1 MDGVLRQIVTN
12 LSSIILALLLA
23 AAVWIAAT
31 LQADP
36 FSLREFAGVPV
47 EPINQP
53 ENTVFFEGEEAYI
66 TVEVRAPQSV
76 LSDLNVNEFRAIMDL
91 SMAQIGDRSTVPI
104 SVTLESEVV
113 RIEGYNPGRQVVHL
127 ERIGSV
133 TRPVEIEVQ
142 GDVATGYQAN
152 APIVRPEQV
161 TIQGPVPYLTE
172 IVTVTGSINIDGARS
187 DIARKVSIVPRNEE
201 GELVGGVT
209 FSPQDVDV
217 SVGVRRRVGF
227 KPDVQVVPDLRG
239 DPAPGYRRA
248 SVSVEPSTVTLAGPR
263 SVLDDLPGFVKTL
276 PISVTGATADLVRST
291 AITVPAGVV
300 VAEGSYVTVTVEILP
315 VLSSR
320 TLTDEVEIQGLPQGR
335 VATLSPEAVE
345 IIIVGPDALL
355 SQLTPAAVQIYV
367 NLFGYP
373 IGVHRVQLQAVVPEG
388 LEIVSIIPEAVEV
401 EIELSVTPTPVDRE

>member
-1 MDGVLRQIVTN
+1 MHGVLRQIVTN

-23 AAVWIAAT
+23 VAVWIAAT

-36 FSLREFAGVPV
+36 FALREFAGIPV

-53 ENTVFFEGEEAYI
+53 ENTVFFEGEQARI

-76 LSDLNVNEFRAIMDL
+76 LSDLEVADFQAIMDL
-91 SMAQIGDRSTVPI
+91 SAVDIGGRNSVPI
-104 SVTLESEVV
+104 SITVNSEAV
-113 RIEGYNPGRQVVHL
+113 RIEDYDPEQQIVHL
-127 ERIGSV
+127 EWIGSV
-133 TRPVEIEVQ
+133 TKGVEILVQ

-152 APIVRPEQV
+152 PPTIRPEV
-161 TIQGPVPYLTE
+161 ITLSGPLPYLTE
-172 IVTVTGSINIDGARS
+172 IMSVTGSINIEGARS
-187 DIARKVSIVPRNEE
+187 DVARKVAIVPWNAA
-201 GELVGGVT
+201 GEAVGNVT
-209 FSPQDVDV
+209 YEPREVDV
-217 SVGVRRRVGF
+217 SIGVRRKVGF

-248 SVSVEPSTVTLAGPR
+248 SVTVEPSTVTLAGPR
-263 SVLDDLPGFVKTL
+263 SMLDDLPGFVKTL

-291 AITVPAGVV
+291 AITVPTGVV
-300 VAEGSYVTVTVEILP
+300 VAEGNYVTVTVEILP

-320 TLTDEVEIQGLPQGR
+320 ALTAEIEIQGLSQGR
-335 VATLSPEAVE
+335 IATLSPGAVE
-345 IIIVGPDALL
+345 IIVAGPDALL

-388 LEIVSIIPEAVEV
+388 LDIVSIIPEIVEV
-401 EIELSVTPTPVDRE
+401 QIGLPATATPADHE

>member
-1 MDGVLRQIVTN
+1 
-12 LSSIILALLLA
+12 
-23 AAVWIAAT
+23 
-31 LQADP
+31 
-36 FSLREFAGVPV
+36 
-47 EPINQP
+47 
-53 ENTVFFEGEEAYI
+53 
-66 TVEVRAPQSV
+66 
-76 LSDLNVNEFRAIMDL
+76 
-91 SMAQIGDRSTVPI
+91 
-104 SVTLESEVV
+104 
-113 RIEGYNPGRQVVHL
+113 
-127 ERIGSV
+127 
-133 TRPVEIEVQ
+133 
-142 GDVATGYQAN
+142 
-152 APIVRPEQV
+152 
-161 TIQGPVPYLTE
+161 
-172 IVTVTGSINIDGARS
+172 
-187 DIARKVSIVPRNEE
+187 
-201 GELVGGVT
+201 
-209 FSPQDVDV
+209 V